1 MVPRMNQSQTCEPPQ
16 WHARLGATPMS
27 EQLSPIPW
35 LDVLLIVALVAINGV
50 LSMSELA
57 IVSSREARLKALAK
71 SGSRGAQC
79 SLDLAS
85 DPGRFLS
92 TVQSGITLISI
103 IAGAFSGAS
112 LGEPTAQRIQLTG
125 LDPETAHTVG
135 FGVVI
140 VLTTFATLVVGEIV
154 PKQVALR
161 SPEPIAVAMSRPM
174 LWLSKITAPFVWLL
188 NTSSSLIFRALGLDR
203 ESKNQ
208 VTAEELHLVV
218 AEAQT
223 AGVLEEDERAMISGI
238 VRLADRPVREVMTPR
253 TEVDWIDLG
262 SSPDEVRQALLN
274 TAHNRLPVAQGS
286 IENIVGVIQTRDV
299 LACMLEGRAIDLN
312 RLCRKAPVIPDL
324 MDAMDA
330 LVVLR
335 SAEVPLALVHD
346 EYGHLEGI
354 VTPGSILAA
363 LAGTFAH
370 DVEQGEEPPLVER
383 DDGSWLVSGAASA
396 DLLSDRLGVRMPHDR
411 DYSTVAGF
419 ALSVLKHLPD
429 TGEVFKHDGWSF
441 EIVDMDGRKIDT
453 LIASRPRKRGAESE
467 AEAVG

>member
-1 MVPRMNQSQTCEPPQ
+1 
-16 WHARLGATPMS
+16 MS
-27 EQLSPIPW
+27 DHLLPFPW
-35 LDVLLIVALVAINGV
+35 IDVLIILALVTVNGV

-57 IVSSREARLKALAK
+57 IVSSREARLKAMARA
-71 SGSRGAQC
+71 GSRGAQC

-92 TVQSGITLISI
+92 TVLSGITLISI
-103 IAGAFSGAS
+103 VAGAFSGAS
-112 LGEPTAQRIQLTG
+112 LGEPVAQRVQLIG

-140 VLTTFATLVVGEIV
+140 FLTTFATLVVGEIV

-161 SPEPIAVAMSRPM
+161 SPEPIAVVMSRPM

-188 NTSSSLIFRALGLDR
+188 NTSSSLIFRALGLDK
-203 ESKNQ
+203 ESKNH

-223 AGVLEEDERAMISGI
+223 AGVLEDDDRAMISGI

-253 TEVDWIDLG
+253 TEVDWIDAG
-262 SSPDEVRQALLN
+262 FTPDQVHEALLE
-274 TAHNRLPVAQGS
+274 TPHNRLPVAQGS
-286 IENIVGVIQTRDV
+286 IESIVGVIQTRDV
-299 LACMLEGRAIDLN
+299 LACLLEGRPIDLN
-312 RLCRKAPVIPDL
+312 QLCRKAPVIPDL

-330 LVVLR
+330 LAVLR
-335 SAEVPLALVHD
+335 SADVPLALVHD

-370 DVEQGEEPPLVER
+370 DVEQGEEPPLIER
-383 DDGSWLVSGAASA
+383 EDGSWLVSGAASA
-396 DLLSDRLGVRMPHDR
+396 DLLSDRLGIRMPDER

-419 ALSVLKHLPD
+419 ALSVLKHLPE
-429 TGEVFKHDGWSF
+429 TGETFKHDGWSF
-441 EIVDMDGRKIDT
+441 EIVDMDGRKIDK
-453 LIASRPRKRGAESE
+453 LIASRPRKRKAE
-467 AEAVG
+467 AEVEVVS

>member
-1 MVPRMNQSQTCEPPQ
+1 
-16 WHARLGATPMS
+16 MS
-27 EQLSPIPW
+27 ETLSPIPW
-35 LDVLLIVALVAINGV
+35 LDVLLILALVAVNGV
-50 LSMSELA
+50 LAMSELA
-57 IVSSREARLKALAK
+57 IVSAREARLKAMAK
-71 SGSRGAQC
+71 SGSGGARC
-79 SLDLAS
+79 ALDLAS

-92 TVQSGITLISI
+92 TVQSGITLIAI
-103 IAGAFSGAS
+103 FAGAFSGAS
-112 LGEPTAQRIQLTG
+112 LGEPVAQRLELAG
-125 LDPETAHTVG
+125 LLPNTAHSVG
-135 FGVVI
+135 FGLVI
-140 VLTTFATLVVGEIV
+140 FVTTYVSLVIGEIV
-154 PKQVALR
+154 PKQIALR

-174 LWLSKITAPFVWLL
+174 KWLSIVTAPFVWVLDQ
-188 NTSSSLIFRALGLDR
+188 SSSLIFRLLGLDK

-253 TEVDWIDLG
+253 TDVDWIDVG
-262 SSPDEVRQALLN
+262 STADDIRTALLD
-274 TAHNRLPVAQGS
+274 TPHSRIPVAAGS
-286 IENIVGVIQTRDV
+286 VDNIVGVIQTRDV
-299 LACMLEGRAIDLN
+299 LAAVLEGRPIELGD
-312 RLCRKAPVIPDL
+312 LCRTAPVIPDL

-330 LVVLR
+330 LTVLR

-346 EYGHLEGI
+346 EYGHFDGI

-370 DVEQGEEPPLVER
+370 DIVAGEEPDLVER

-396 DLLSDRLGVRMPHDR
+396 DLLSDRLGVNLPIDR

-429 TGEVFKHDGWSF
+429 TGETFRHDGWKF
-441 EIVDMDGRKIDT
+441 EVVDMDGRKIDK
-453 LIASRPRKRGAESE
+453 LIASRPKRKPAETGAAAAS
-467 AEAVG
+467 

>member
-1 MVPRMNQSQTCEPPQ
+1 
-16 WHARLGATPMS
+16 MS
-27 EQLSPIPW
+27 DHLLPIPW
-35 LDVLLIVALVAINGV
+35 LDVLIILALILVNGV

-57 IVSSREARLKALAK
+57 IVSSREARLKAMAK
-71 SGSRGAQC
+71 GGSSGAQC
-79 SLDLAS
+79 ALDLAS

-92 TVQSGITLISI
+92 TVQSGITLISV

-112 LGEPTAQRIQLTG
+112 LGEPMAERIQRLG
-125 LDPETAHTVG
+125 LDQDTAHTVG

-140 VLTTFATLVVGEIV
+140 VLTTFATLVIGEIV

-161 SPEPIAVAMSRPM
+161 SPEPIAVVMSRPM
-174 LWLSKITAPFVWLL
+174 LWLSKVTAPFVWLL
-188 NTSSSLIFRALGLDR
+188 DKSSSLIFRALGLDK

-253 TEVDWIDLG
+253 TEVDWIDVGLD
-262 SSPDEVRQALLN
+262 PDELHQALLD
-274 TAHNRLPVAQGS
+274 TPHNRLPVAQGS

-299 LACMLEGRAIDLN
+299 LACLLEGKPIDLN
-312 RLCRKAPVIPDL
+312 RLCRTAPVIPDL

-330 LVVLR
+330 LAVLR
-335 SAEVPLALVHD
+335 SADVPLALVHD

-383 DDGSWLVSGAASA
+383 EDGSWLVSGAASA
-396 DLLSDRLGVRMPHDR
+396 DLLSDRLGVRMPDDR

-419 ALSVLKHLPD
+419 ALSVLKHLPE
-429 TGEVFKHDGWSF
+429 TGESFKHDGWSF
-441 EIVDMDGRKIDT
+441 EIVDMDGRKIDK
-453 LIASRPRKRGAESE
+453 LIASRARKRKADAEV
-467 AEAVG
+467 EAVS